1 MLPPRSLL
9 LLVAHLLLVIC
20 VTGRAQ
26 SDGQDVSD
34 TQAKRIQDLKYIL
47 DQLNPARLLNGQLA
61 LDQSDTPILPG
72 KSQKRP
78 LLRKR
83 QNGTDVSSVD
93 STPTTTPDQAT
104 TTTIPGTTAEPPPPS
119 TTAAPP
125 SSSQGETGD
134 VPTTPAAPT
143 TPSQPA
149 PPTQQPGPTQEPGPT
164 QAPGPTTSAAPPAGD
179 STTPLPPVVLP
190 PSSSPAGG
198 GSGNTGGSGS
208 TGGAPAPPPSSI
220 DVPVTTTD
228 GQGNTIVS
236 TTRAPA
242 PPSGTSGGSAVT
254 PTPDAPASFTGEI
267 NVVTTDQD
275 GEPITLSSVSFGEVI
290 TTTGRN
296 GRTFVT
302 TFTPAGGRVSSIVLQ
317 TTTLPNG
324 QRSTITSYAPVAQ
337 ATNGSP
343 SGGSVSSTAD
353 ASLVSSAFAAP
364 TMIAGGRFA
373 AVAGGLFGLAQLL

>member
-20 VTGRAQ
+20 VAGRPQ

-47 DQLNPARLLNGQLA
+47 DQLNPARFLNGQLA
-61 LDQSDTPILPG
+61 LDQSDTPLLPG

-83 QNGTDVSSVD
+83 QNGTDVSPVD
-93 STPTTTPDQAT
+93 STPTPTPDQAT
-104 TTTIPGTTAEPPPPS
+104 TTTIP
-119 TTAAPP
+119 
-125 SSSQGETGD
+125 D
-134 VPTTPAAPT
+134 VPTTPPAPT
-143 TPSQPA
+143 TPSPPA
-149 PPTQQPGPTQEPGPT
+149 PPT
-164 QAPGPTTSAAPPAGD
+164 PTTSAAPPAGD

-254 PTPDAPASFTGEI
+254 PAPDAPASFTGVI

-317 TTTLPNG
+317 TTHLPNG

-343 SGGSVSSTAD
+343 SGGSASSTAD